1 MPKQWP
7 FSERTGESKS
17 FSISLAQHFLDS
29 VGTYNYS
36 GFLHAF
42 IITLCV

>member
-1 MPKQWP
+1 MPKLWP
-7 FSERTGESKS
+7 FSERTRESKS
-17 FSISLAQHFLDS
+17 VSISPAQLCLDS